1 MAGPIA
7 RSLSVAL
14 SSLVVLISAACGN
27 GTLAPHS
34 RAPATLVAPTSLGT
48 AQNFSVLAGTT
59 VTNTGPSTLSRS
71 LGVSPGSA
79 VTGFPPGQVLAPGA
93 EHAGDAT
100 AAHAQSDLTDAYLTL
115 AGQSCT
121 SNPAVELSGL
131 TLKSGV
137 YCFSSE
143 AQLSGTLILDAEGDS
158 AAAFVFLIGS
168 KLTTAPG
175 ARVELRNGALPCNVF
190 WQVGSSA
197 TIGTTT
203 AFVGN
208 ILALTSISLQ
218 TGASL
223 AGRALARNGAVTLD
237 SNKIASDCAL
247 VSGGDGGTPGGDG
260 GTPAGDGGTPGG
272 DGGTPA
278 GDGGTPGGVASLSC
292 CEPTKLCGST
302 CANLQT
308 DANNCGSCGKRC
320 SASEVCS
327 AGACAPCGAQSQCKD
342 QCADLRSDPFN
353 CGACG
358 NACAPSQ
365 SCLAGSCGRCDGTL
379 CSNTCVELSTD
390 NANCGACGNV
400 CAADQCCNAGSCT
413 GGARN
418 PSMRN
423 ARLTSCKQQ

>member
-27 GTLAPHS
+27 GTLASHS

-48 AQNFSVLAGTT
+48 AQNFSVLAGST
-59 VTNTGPSTLSRS
+59 VTNTGPSTLSRD

-79 VTGFPPGQVLAPGA
+79 ITGFPPGQVLAPGA

-137 YCFSSE
+137 YCFSTE
-143 AQLSGTLILDAEGDS
+143 AQLTGTLILDAEGDS
-158 AAAFVFLIGS
+158 AAAFVFRIGS
-168 KLTTAPG
+168 KLTTFPG
-175 ARVELRNGALPCNVF
+175 SRVELRNGALPCNVF
-190 WQVGSSA
+190 WRVVSSA
-197 TIGTTT
+197 TIGTTSS
-203 AFVGN
+203 FVGN
-208 ILALTSISLQ
+208 ILAHISIALQ
-218 TGASL
+218 TNATL
-223 AGRALARNGAVTLD
+223 AGRALAQTGAVTLD
-237 SNKIASDCAL
+237 SNKITSDCAP
-247 VSGGDGGTPGGDG
+247 VAAGDGGTPGGDGGTPGGDG
-260 GTPAGDGGTPGG
+260 GTPGSDGGTPGS
-272 DGGTPA
+272 D
-278 GDGGTPGGVASLSC
+278 GGVASLSC
-292 CEPTKLCGST
+292 CEPAKLCGRT

-320 SASEVCS
+320 TASEVCS
-327 AGACAPCGAQSQCKD
+327 AGACAPCRASQAQCKD

-358 NACAPSQ
+358 NACAASE
-365 SCLAGSCGRCDGTL
+365 SCLAGSCGRCEGTL
-379 CSNTCVELSTD
+379 CSNICVELSTD

-400 CAADQCCNAGSCT
+400 CAADQCCTAGSCT
-413 GGARN
+413 RGARIT
-418 PSMRN
+418 SMRD
-423 ARLTSCKQQ
+423 ARQTSCKQQ